1 MQENVKYL
9 GCVVNENGIDD
20 NDVKMMQSRKVEG
33 AIKAIDNTK
42 RLSLERLRL
51 LHESMLVAI

>member
-20 NDVKMMQSRKVEG
+20 DDVKMMQSRKVEG